1 MESNHGGRREGAG
14 APRKMEDPVR
24 TTITLEREDLNALR
38 ERFGREWQEFLRYL
52 IARELDAQVDNH

>member
-1 MESNHGGRREGAG
+1 
-14 APRKMEDPVR
+14 MEDPVR